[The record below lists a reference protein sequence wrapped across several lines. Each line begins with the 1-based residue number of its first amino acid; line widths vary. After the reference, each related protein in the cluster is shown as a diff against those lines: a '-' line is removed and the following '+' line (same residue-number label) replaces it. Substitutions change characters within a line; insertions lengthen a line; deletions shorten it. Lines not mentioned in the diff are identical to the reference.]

1 MGPCMVDID
10 LLIYI
15 TITIFFLT
23 LNKVNKQMKGTK
35 THKARNLAH
44 SNK

>member
-10 LLIYI
+10 LLIYT
-15 TITIFFLT
+15 TITIFLT

-35 THKARNLAH
+35 THEARNLAH